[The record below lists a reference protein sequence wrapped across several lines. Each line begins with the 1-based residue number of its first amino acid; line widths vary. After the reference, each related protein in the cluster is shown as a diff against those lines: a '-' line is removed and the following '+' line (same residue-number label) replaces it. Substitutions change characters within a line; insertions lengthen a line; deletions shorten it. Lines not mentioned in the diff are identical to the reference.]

1 MWRVIRIRLI
11 DVIIVINQ
19 YSVVH
24 ASFQANH
31 IKEQTSLDTYYLFF
45 PAMART
51 TPTYLRRN
59 HKTSQCIYIL

>member
-31 IKEQTSLDTYYLFF
+31 IKEQTSLDTHYLFF
-45 PAMART
+45 PAMARA
-51 TPTYLRRN
+51 TPT
-59 HKTSQCIYIL
+59 